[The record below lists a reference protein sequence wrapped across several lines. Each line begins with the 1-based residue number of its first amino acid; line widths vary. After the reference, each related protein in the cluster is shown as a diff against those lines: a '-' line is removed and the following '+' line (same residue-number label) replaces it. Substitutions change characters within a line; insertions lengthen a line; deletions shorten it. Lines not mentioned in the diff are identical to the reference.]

1 MGNQSGQSYGLT
13 ILSPIINNGS
23 RAAAQ
28 DLALRHHLSKLA
40 NGEHSPFAKVP
51 GTHFVRLVVMGDVV
65 FVGYPARDEHLKSQ
79 YLICTADFDGEL
91 DPYLQTLARTIPA
104 ALDAIWKHCV
114 GYPGAADLAKFA
126 EYMKKCQIETSL
138 YFSDVNDRTLEQ
150 TLKALLVKTAVSA
163 FVERYQG
170 QPASVVQP
178 AFKKFLTELSQTPAP
193 RPGAAGI

>member
-13 ILSPIINNGS
+13 ILSPIINKGS

-28 DLALRHHLSKLA
+28 DLALRQHLSTLP

-51 GTHFVRLVVMGDVV
+51 GTHFVRLVVMDDVV

-79 YLICTADFDGEL
+79 YLICTMDFDGPL
-91 DPYLQTLARTIPA
+91 DPYLQTLARAIPA
-104 ALDAIWKHCV
+104 ELDAVWKHCV
-114 GYPGAADLAKFA
+114 GYPGAADPRKFA
-126 EYMKKCQIETSL
+126 EYMKKCQIETTL

-150 TLKALLVKTAVSA
+150 TLKALLVKTAVTS
-163 FVERYQG
+163 FVEQYQR

-178 AFKKFLTELSQTPAP
+178 AFKKFYAELGKKPAP
-193 RPGAAGI
+193 HPGVERI

>member
-13 ILSPIINNGS
+13 MLSPIINNGS

-40 NGEHSPFAKVP
+40 NGEHSPFAKVS
-51 GTHFVRLVVMGDVV
+51 GTHFVRLVVMDDVV

-104 ALDAIWKHCV
+104 ELDAIWNHCV
-114 GYPGAADLAKFA
+114 GYPGAADPGKFA
-126 EYMKKCQIETSL
+126 AYMKKCQIETTL

-150 TLKALLVKTAVSA
+150 TLKALLVKTAVTA

-170 QPASVVQP
+170 QPASAVQP